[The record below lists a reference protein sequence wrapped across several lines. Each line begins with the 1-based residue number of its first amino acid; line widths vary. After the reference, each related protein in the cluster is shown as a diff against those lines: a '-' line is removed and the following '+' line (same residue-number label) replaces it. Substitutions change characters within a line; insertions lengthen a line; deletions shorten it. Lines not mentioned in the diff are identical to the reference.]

1 MSEEKDTRDK
11 NEGGSN
17 IEWKETK
24 SSWINW
30 RTQWRKGRNYR
41 VFNKE
46 LQKEFHYT
54 NKQLNNA
61 MKKEDNSITIMLDD
75 IMKDMEDELLKTVI
89 GRIEILEGSVF
100 EKQQEN
106 DRCRNKIDS

>member
-1 MSEEKDTRDK
+1 
-11 NEGGSN
+11 
-17 IEWKETK
+17 
-24 SSWINW
+24 
-30 RTQWRKGRNYR
+30 
-41 VFNKE
+41 
-46 LQKEFHYT
+46 
-54 NKQLNNA
+54 

-106 DRCRNKIDS
+106 DRCRNTIDS